1 MEEMELLSRSIA
13 ITDVETTGLDP
24 HIHEIVEIGLLLINQ
39 RTFKVIDMLDIKVR
53 PKHLETASEYA
64 LNLNGYRD
72 VDWLGAMSLRE
83 AMAIYGRKT
92 KNAIFCAHNTT
103 FDWSFVSKALK
114 ETEVENLMDYHRV
127 DLFTMA
133 WLKLKDSGLKKFHM
147 NEVAKYLGIPE
158 EPMPHRAIRGVMVEY
173 EIYKKLSE
181 IK

>member
-1 MEEMELLSRSIA
+1 MEEMELLNRPIA

-83 AMAIYGRKT
+83 AMAIYSRKT
-92 KNAIFCAHNTT
+92 KMP
-103 FDWSFVSKALK
+103 SFAL
-114 ETEVENLMDYHRV
+114 T
-127 DLFTMA
+127 
-133 WLKLKDSGLKKFHM
+133 
-147 NEVAKYLGIPE
+147 I
-158 EPMPHRAIRGVMVEY
+158 
-173 EIYKKLSE
+173 
-181 IK
+181 